1 MSTSK
6 MDLTVLQ
13 KRMHQWEK
21 LKAQETSV
29 QERISTME
37 RLLPALET
45 EVQEERSDVESLE
58 NGGIVSVFYSAIGRH
73 EEKLDKERQEAWA
86 AEQKYQDALRTCQH
100 LYQDLEDIRA
110 QLDTMGDCSQQ
121 YQSALRE
128 KRQHLIEGTG
138 VASEQ
143 LRTLERQAQRCDV
156 IQREVQE
163 AIDAGDKV
171 LFQIA
176 SIEDSL
182 MSASNWGMVDMFGGG
197 FLSDMAKYGRLDDAK
212 QQMYELNRLLS
223 MYSKELKDLD
233 VDLHLSA
240 NIGSGMQFA
249 DFFFD
254 GLIADSMAL
263 NHINRLRDQT
273 ADVRRSVQYYRD
285 LLLEQQKHNTEAL
298 RQLKETA
305 EELIINA

>member
-1 MSTSK
+1 M
-6 MDLTVLQ
+6 
-13 KRMHQWEK
+13 
-21 LKAQETSV
+21 
-29 QERISTME
+29 
-37 RLLPALET
+37 P
-45 EVQEERSDVESLE
+45 
-58 NGGIVSVFYSAIGRH
+58 
-73 EEKLDKERQEAWA
+73 
-86 AEQKYQDALRTCQH
+86 
-100 LYQDLEDIRA
+100 
-110 QLDTMGDCSQQ
+110 
-121 YQSALRE
+121 
-128 KRQHLIEGTG
+128 
-138 VASEQ
+138 
-143 LRTLERQAQRCDV
+143 
-156 IQREVQE
+156 
-163 AIDAGDKV
+163 GDKV

-182 MSASNWGMVDMFGGG
+182 MSAPIGDGGYVWWRIP
-197 FLSDMAKYGRLDDAK
+197 LRYGEVWTLDDAK

-254 GLIADSMAL
+254 GLVADSMAL

-273 ADVRRSVQYYRD
+273 ADVRRSVQCYRD